1 MLVEESD
8 MARII
13 SATYHAEKQIAEFVC
28 DDGRRCFRIGGKLPW
43 RINNPG
49 DLSSPLSHD
58 GQPAPKLT
66 QGFVGYANA
75 TNSSH
80 FFFIFPDEHVGWREL
95 KASLRRKYSNSTIPQ
110 IVPVYAPA
118 HENNTE
124 KYISDALKLTGLK
137 PTHKVSDMSDS
148 ELEKL
153 AHAIGTI
160 EGFFGDPDT
169 QKEVWIDSTT
179 LAASDGTRPIP
190 EAVLQ
195 LVSGGKTKDIK
206 ADQHGEFAPIL
217 HLDKTAPIEV
227 KARDRHGKSHAV
239 GKLDANKSGRHRAV
253 HKSLAVRG
261 VAAPHAA
268 AGAPQRSR
276 IPFKYLTR
284 PGDSLELLAQLFE
297 IAPEQIARDNDL
309 KSSKLLP
316 SQELWIY
323 GRAPAKPEF
332 SSPDPG
338 WFARMGT
345 EIHSWFSRSDAG
357 AGHPLGLFDAKPVRA
372 PWMLIALREAKLF
385 AGKEESDITKT
396 HNYHRLVTDTDRAGG
411 RTKEQRKADNK
422 PQWDGLS
429 TLAGDHN
436 PWCAAF
442 INYCL
447 KESGYPTATKFESS
461 YGFGED
467 KTRFKKIDKPVYG
480 AIRFTRRDG
489 GGHVCFVYGEIDS
502 ELVVLGGN
510 QNDQIMFEHPPT
522 SKGLSYYIPIS
533 YAPSKQDE
541 MIPDVDTATL
551 KQEFSDAVK
560 KGLKPST
567 KQN

>member
-1 MLVEESD
+1 

-28 DDGRRCFRIGGKLPW
+28 EDGRRCFRIGGKLPW

-49 DLSSPLSHD
+49 DLSSPLNHA
-58 GQPAPKLT
+58 GQPNPKLT

-80 FFFIFPDEHVGWREL
+80 FFFIFPDEHIGWREL
-95 KASLRRKYSNSTIPQ
+95 KASLRRKYSDSTIPQ

-124 KYISDALKLTGLK
+124 KYIADALKLTGLK

-160 EGFFGDPDT
+160 EGFFGSPDT
-169 QKEVWIDSTT
+169 QKEVWVDSTT

-190 EAVLQ
+190 DAVLQ
-195 LVSGGKTKDIK
+195 LVSGGKAKDIK
-206 ADQHGEFAPIL
+206 ADKHGEFAPIL
-217 HLDKTAPIEV
+217 HLDKTAPMEL
-227 KARDRHGKSHAV
+227 KARDRHGKTHFV
-239 GKLDANKSGRHRAV
+239 GKLDTNKSGGHRAV
-253 HKSLAVRG
+253 HKSLIVHG

-276 IPFKYLTR
+276 TPFKYLTR

-297 IAPEQIARDNDL
+297 IAPEQIVRDNGL
-309 KSSKLLP
+309 KSGRLLP

-332 SSPDPG
+332 SSPDPS

-385 AGKEESDITKT
+385 AGKDETDITKT
-396 HNYHRLVTDTDRAGG
+396 RNYHRLVTDTDRAGG
-411 RTKEQRKADNK
+411 RTKEQRKAESK
-422 PQWDGLS
+422 PQWDGLP
-429 TLAGDHN
+429 TLAGNHN

-442 INYCL
+442 VNYCL
-447 KESGYPTATKFESS
+447 KEAGFPPAGSFMSS
-461 YGFGED
+461 FGFAED
-467 KTRFKKIDKPVYG
+467 RMRFKKIKKPVYG
-480 AIRFTRRDG
+480 AIRFNRTSL
-489 GGHVCFVYGEIDS
+489 GGHVCFIYGKLGAK
-502 ELVVLGGN
+502 LVVLGGN
-510 QNDQIMFEHPPT
+510 QGDEICFEHP
-522 SKGLSYYIPIS
+522 SNEKGEAFFLPIG
-533 YAPSKQDE
+533 YVENPAKEEPLD
-541 MIPDVDTATL
+541 IDVTAL
-551 KQEFSDAVK
+551 RQEFGQCVK
-560 KGLKPST
+560 NQLKST
-567 KQN
+567 DRTR